1 MLAPPA
7 AGTAEEV
14 PPALDPKFRYFVVAS
29 DVDLDPAD
37 GKECQLT
44 QGDVL
49 QRTGDQ
55 LDDNNNVEVTV
66 KSSKKDDCAV
76 GTKGPMD
83 ANDLQEMYNHFRET
97 LDAGLKSLA
106 ENSGKNGV
114 PAAPDTSTT
123 AGEVPAPTP
132 DTNVDSDL
140 QQQEKDANQL
150 ESEVKQSS
158 GGQ

>member
-1 MLAPPA
+1 
-7 AGTAEEV
+7 V

-29 DVDLDPAD
+29 EVDLTPAD
-37 GKECQLT
+37 GKECPLT
-44 QGDVL
+44 QGDVI
-49 QRTGDQ
+49 QRTSDQ
-55 LDDNNNVEVTV
+55 LDENNNVEVIV
-66 KSSKKDDCAV
+66 KSSKKADCAV
-76 GTKGPMD
+76 GTKGSVD

-114 PAAPDTSTT
+114 PAAPDTGTT

-140 QQQEKDANQL
+140 QQQQKDADQM
-150 ESEVKQSS
+150 EAEVKQGS
-158 GGQ
+158 GGQGGQ